1 MEALT
6 AELAEKTVKN
16 YACSN
21 CWGDLE
27 LTPDMREND
36 MYFVICKKCQDET
49 KGYVTK
55 WFVHKRRVES
65 EFEARDVTRLLRK
78 AGIISDPRPLPKSRE
93 LNLKE
98 LGF

>member
-27 LTPDMREND
+27 FTPDMREND

-55 WFVHKRRVES
+55 YFINQRRNES
-65 EFEARDVTRLLRK
+65 EFEKRDVIRLLHKLDILPNPRK
-78 AGIISDPRPLPKSRE
+78 GMTEKDL
-93 LNLKE
+93 LNQ
-98 LGF
+98 LGY

>member
-1 MEALT
+1 MESLNT
-6 AELAEKTVKN
+6 ELAQKTVKR

-27 LTPDMREND
+27 ITPDMTQQD
-36 MYFVICKKCQDET
+36 MYFVICQKCKDET

-55 WFVHKRRVES
+55 FYVNRRRNES
-65 EFEARDVTRLLRK
+65 EFEKRDVTRLLQK
-78 AGIISDPRPLPKSRE
+78 IGILAKPDYGPPEKILHD
-93 LNLKE
+93 